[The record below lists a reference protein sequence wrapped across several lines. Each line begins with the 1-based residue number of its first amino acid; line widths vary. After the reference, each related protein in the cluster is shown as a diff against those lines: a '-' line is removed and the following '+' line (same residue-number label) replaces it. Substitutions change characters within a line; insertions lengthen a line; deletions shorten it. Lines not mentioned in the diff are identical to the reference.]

1 MSYVTLAQAKAQLL
15 VIHDADDEHIQLL
28 IDAAESYCASYM
40 NRPAI
45 TDYQECGWYVGGRRP
60 SALEVSSSETPQTV
74 PKSVV
79 QAVLLTLT
87 DFYENRSTGVVGTI
101 FTTNPAT
108 TALLDQQRVGM
119 GI

>member
-1 MSYVTLAQAKAQLL
+1 MSYITLAQAKAQLL

-45 TDYQECGWYVGGRRP
+45 TDEQECPWYVAGQHTT
-60 SALEVSSSETPQTV
+60 SSSEVLQTV

-79 QAVLLTLT
+79 QAVLLVLT
-87 DFYENRSTGVVGTI
+87 DFYERR
-101 FTTNPAT
+101 TTDPDRGNT
-108 TALLDQQRVGM
+108 TATNLLDQQRVGM
-119 GI
+119 GV